1 MRRGQITDRQ
11 EEIVKQFNDLNYC
24 NAINNINLDT
34 VNIYDGTIGDY
45 IRTIIVIA
53 GSIKHL
59 TGPEAYTLGYRFNV
73 QVKKPMDE
81 VREMLK
87 NKDPEL
93 MGKISET
100 IRIHNFKKG
109 FKCDGPV
116 QNFNEKIKNLVD
128 EFNQINIC
136 KIFNEF
142 KLSDLKLF
150 KVTENP
156 NQSSAHIYLKK
167 WNYGGVKD
175 EGSKYTKA
183 FRLPFSP
190 EEAKEKIDNNDEV
203 LFRKIRRGLE
213 IEMERLQLNCDGP
226 VTDDIVSKPESNSLP
241 NTTPIDG
248 PVDKSVSHTGPMD
261 ASINYRL
268 IPKDGVNENIIRI
281 KKIMYI

>member
-11 EEIVKQFNDLNYC
+11 EEIIKQFNDLNYC

-34 VNIYDGTIGDY
+34 VKIYDGTAGGDN
-45 IRTIIVIA
+45 IRTMIVVA
-53 GSIKHL
+53 GSIKNL
-59 TGPEAYTLGYRFNV
+59 SGPESYTSGYRLNI

-93 MGKISET
+93 MGKISEVL
-100 IRIHNFKKG
+100 RIHNFKKG

-116 QNFNEKIKNLVD
+116 QNFDKKIKNLVD

-142 KLSDLKLF
+142 KLSDLKFF
-150 KVTENP
+150 KVTGNP
-156 NQSSAHIYLKK
+156 NHTLAHLYLKK
-167 WNYGGVKD
+167 WNYGGAKD
-175 EGSKYTKA
+175 EGSKYIKS

-190 EEAKEKIDNNDEV
+190 EEVKEKIDNNDEV
-203 LFRKIRRGLE
+203 LFRKIRRGLD

-226 VTDDIVSKPESNSLP
+226 VTDDTVSKPESNSLP

-248 PVDKSVSHTGPMD
+248 PVDKSVSHTGPKD
-261 ASINYRL
+261 VSINYRL
-268 IPKDGVNENIIRI
+268 TPKDSVNENIIRI
-281 KKIMYI
+281 KKIMF